1 MSDVAAGV
9 YGFEDG
15 TSGIKRKDPPEWFV
29 PKIDR
34 KELRALMQRKNYRGI
49 INVGL
54 WLALMAVLGYFA
66 AVTMYSPWCI
76 LLFFAYGQVYGNCSA
91 RWHECLHGT
100 VFRTPALNEI
110 VFFLGCMMDFRDMV
124 FTRWSHV
131 THHSYTI
138 DTEVDLEIH
147 APRPVKIWKLVAE
160 LFYLTSGVFF
170 IRMLV
175 LHSLGIPAKEARR
188 VVPTS
193 DYSKMFWNARA
204 VLLVNLAAIA
214 LAIILHSW
222 LPILL
227 FTLPRFYGAALL
239 FIFALTQ
246 HAGLAENANDH
257 RLVARTVIMNPV
269 FSFLY
274 MHMQYHVEH
283 HIFPLVPF
291 HALGKLHKAVR
302 DQMPAPYRGLIGA
315 YREMIPTLLRQ
326 RYDVNYY
333 VRRDPALTNLL

>member
-1 MSDVAAGV
+1 VSDVAAGV
-9 YGFEDG
+9 YDWEGG
-15 TSGIKRKDPPEWFV
+15 KSGIRRKDPPEWYV
-29 PKIDR
+29 PRIDR

-54 WLALMAVLGYFA
+54 WLALLGVLGYLA
-66 AVTMYSPWCI
+66 AITMSSPWCI
-76 LLFFAYGQVYGNCSA
+76 LLFFAYGQVLGNCSA
-91 RWHECLHGT
+91 RWHETLHGT
-100 VFRTPALNEI
+100 VFRTSALNEI
-110 VFFLGCMMDFRDMV
+110 VFFLCCALDFRDMI

-160 LFYLTSGVFF
+160 LLYLPSGFF
-170 IRMLV
+170 FLRLLV
-175 LHSLGIPAKEARR
+175 LHSLGIASREARR
-188 VVPTS
+188 VVPKS
-193 DYSKMFWNARA
+193 DYAWMFWNARA
-204 VLLVNLAAIA
+204 VLALHVAAVVLSIV
-214 LAIILHSW
+214 LHSW
-222 LPILL
+222 LPVLL

-246 HAGLAENANDH
+246 HAGLAENTNDH
-257 RLVARTVIMNPV
+257 RLVARTVILNPV

-302 DQMPAPYRGLIGA
+302 DQMPAPYRGLWDA
-315 YREMIPTLLRQ
+315 YREMIPTLIRQ
-326 RYDVNYY
+326 RTDVNYY
-333 VRRDPALTNLL
+333 VRRDPSLTNLL